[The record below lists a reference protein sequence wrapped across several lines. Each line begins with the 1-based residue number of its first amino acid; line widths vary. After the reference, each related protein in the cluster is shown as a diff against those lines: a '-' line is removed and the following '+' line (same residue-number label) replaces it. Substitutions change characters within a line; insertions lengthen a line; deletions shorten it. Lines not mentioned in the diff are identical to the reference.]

1 MLSDQMLFIFFS
13 ISNPFLPYR
22 PQLRWSAQFC
32 VWLKDISLPDNC
44 FSFTAVQPY
53 LSIVKY
59 LNEIQL
65 EDIHQP
71 MASNS
76 ERYTLVSLILKVV
89 KYFLAQKYFSS
100 SPALRP
106 SGPAVRDLSWQL
118 QRWSDVHISAKHL
131 PPCQPVCTTTTPQ
144 GSTECMDLRST

>member
-1 MLSDQMLFIFFS
+1 M
-13 ISNPFLPYR
+13 
-22 PQLRWSAQFC
+22 
-32 VWLKDISLPDNC
+32 PDNC

-100 SPALRP
+100 APALRP

-118 QRWSDVHISAKHL
+118 QRWSDVYISAKHL
-131 PPCQPVCTTTTPQ
+131 PPCQPVCTTTMHQCETQKTNTKYKHKTQNKFPPASPCAKDKPSGKSRKSDVQ
-144 GSTECMDLRST
+144 RVL

>member
-1 MLSDQMLFIFFS
+1 MLSDKMLFIFF
-13 ISNPFLPYR
+13 PFPSLS
-22 PQLRWSAQFC
+22 LRWSAQFS

-44 FSFTAVQPY
+44 FSFTAVRPY

-100 SPALRP
+100 APALRP

-118 QRWSDVHISAKHL
+118 QRWSDVYISAKHL
-131 PPCQPVCTTTTPQ
+131 PPCQPVCTTTMHQCETQ
-144 GSTECMDLRST
+144 KTNTKH